1 MRKNKHKADAPGH
14 VTPEV
19 HCLRSATDR
28 GMGMMEY
35 DVQATCDTDNVYPLC
50 AQGLPRDWER
60 HIPQQKK
67 EK

>member
-1 MRKNKHKADAPGH
+1 MKRNGHNIQVPGGL
-14 VTPEV
+14 TPEV
-19 HCLRSATDR
+19 HCLRSATDPGT
-28 GMGMMEY
+28 GMAEY
-35 DVQATCDTDNVYPLC
+35 DVQATCDTDNVYPLI